1 MRKYS
6 LSFISTSVLLSF
18 TASVVIASG
27 SHGATTKPTPKPTVK
42 ISTKVV
48 PKKSAPSQSAKSTVK
63 PTVKSS
69 TKATARAAT
78 SKKPVAKPTTKATK
92 KPVKKVA
99 RKKVRV
105 TPSPKPKWPPTGF
118 YTDKSTDSD
127 VYARIPSSKELIG
140 VISAKASLS
149 QRIGDC
155 EKFACGAVQ
164 VASFIGCSWWEVT
177 STLYET
183 QPDKS
188 RKVIGNLRTLVGK
201 SAPQQILTI
210 LLVSQESVAPGQII
224 DNISISCHR
233 DTPTENFPQYFYTP
247 IANASEAPSKS

>member
-1 MRKYS
+1 MKKGVLLLLLLS
-6 LSFISTSVLLSF
+6 LISTTTSY
-18 TASVVIASG
+18 A
-27 SHGATTKPTPKPTVK
+27 ATTKPSPKSSLKPSSKPTVK

-48 PKKSAPSQSAKSTVK
+48 PKKPAVKVTPKATAKVTTKSSSKATAKATAKSTTK
-63 PTVKSS
+63 A
-69 TKATARAAT
+69 KATA
-78 SKKPVAKPTTKATK
+78 KKV
-92 KPVKKVA
+92 VKKVA

-105 TPSPKPKWPPTGF
+105 SASPKPKWPPVGF
-118 YTDKSTDSD
+118 YSDKTSDND

-149 QRIGDC
+149 QRIAEC

-164 VASFIGCSWWEVT
+164 VASYIGCSWWEVT

-188 RKVIGNLRTLVGK
+188 RKSIGNLRTLVGK

-210 LLVSQESVAPGQII
+210 LLISQESVAAGQII
-224 DNISISCHR
+224 DNISVSCHR
-233 DTPTENFPQYFYTP
+233 DTPTEDFPQYSYTP
-247 IANASEAPSKS
+247 IATASEGSLKS